1 MPRGIPNKPKEPEQ
15 PQEVKPVDQKDMTDR
30 EYFDLMSARAADA
43 SLIAEER
50 LFAMREVGRLRANGL
65 N

>member
-1 MPRGIPNKPKEPEQ
+1 MPRGIPNKPKEVEAL
-15 PQEVKPVDQKDMTDR
+15 KPVDQKDMTDR
-30 EYFDLMSARAADA
+30 EYFDIMSARAADV